1 MTTIRSAVI
10 DATVLVLTDDERTA
24 VLARIPRAS
33 HYQRD
38 YARGWHRVSGADLA
52 GKARSYGA
60 RYRKSRQAV
69 ESLAREVVGE
79 LVRVQGVRGALSLWS
94 VSALALEVGA

>member
-1 MTTIRSAVI
+1 MKTIRSAVI

-24 VLARIPRAS
+24 VLALIPRAS

-38 YARGWHRVSGADLA
+38 YAKGWHRVSGADLA
-52 GKARSYGA
+52 GKARDYGA
-60 RYRKSRQAV
+60 RYRKSRLAV